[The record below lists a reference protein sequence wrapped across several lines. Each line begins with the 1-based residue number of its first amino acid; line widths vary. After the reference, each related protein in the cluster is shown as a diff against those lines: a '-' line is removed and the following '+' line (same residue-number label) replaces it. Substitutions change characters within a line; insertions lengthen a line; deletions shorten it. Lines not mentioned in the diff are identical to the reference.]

1 MAQVGN
7 DRLSVLTQI
16 LNLNSMEDAKFKH
29 LLLLT
34 AFSCMA
40 SDGDIDTTEVQL
52 IKSLEQHEN
61 LFGLDDIEEELN
73 NLVGEINDKG
83 MRFLKDYLLQI
94 EELEMNQDQEIQL
107 VRTAVRTIKA
117 DEEELYSE
125 IRFFKIIR
133 SKLHV
138 SDQVLLDALPEF
150 SNLEEDYLQKD
161 IISGNY
167 LKKLSADY
175 FDQHELPS
183 FSYVNLKSDK

>member
-1 MAQVGN
+1 
-7 DRLSVLTQI
+7 
-16 LNLNSMEDAKFKH
+16 MEDATFKH

-40 SDGDIDTTEVQL
+40 SDGDIDPSEVQL
-52 IKSLEQHEN
+52 IKSLEQQEN
-61 LFGLDDIEEELN
+61 LFGFDDIEEELN
-73 NLVGEINDKG
+73 KLVREINDKG
-83 MRFLKDYLLQI
+83 MRFLRDYLLQI
-94 EELEMNQDQEIQL
+94 EEAEMNQDQEIQL

-117 DEEELYSE
+117 DDEELYSE

-138 SDQVLLDALPEF
+138 SDQDLLDALPEF

-175 FDQHELPS
+175 FDRYELPT
-183 FSYVNLKSDK
+183 FSALDLK